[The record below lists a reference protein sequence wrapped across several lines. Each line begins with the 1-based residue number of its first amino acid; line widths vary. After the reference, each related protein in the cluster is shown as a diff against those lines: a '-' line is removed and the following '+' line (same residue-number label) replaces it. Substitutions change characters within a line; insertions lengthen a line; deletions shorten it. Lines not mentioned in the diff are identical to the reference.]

1 VRVLYFHQ
9 YYTSRAG
16 AGGTRSYEMARALL
30 EHGHEVTIVCGS
42 AERSDTGLTGEFV
55 HGRRQGVI
63 DGINIIEFALGYSNR
78 MSLVARA
85 KAFLAY
91 AVRSMRVALSYDYD
105 VLIATSTPLTVALP
119 GIAAKLLRRKPFV
132 FEIRDLWPEIP
143 KAMGVSNPLT
153 LLGMELVERLGYASA
168 TACIG
173 LSPGIVAGIRRK
185 AGPRQEIAL
194 VPNGCDTD
202 LFVPAVSKGMS
213 VAGADPNKFTAVF
226 CGAHG
231 VANGLDAA
239 IEAASILKRRSV
251 DDIQLVFIG
260 DGNQKARLKT
270 RAQSEGLQNVVFVD
284 SISKNTLAEQLP
296 RAHVGLMLLRNVP
309 AFYYGTSPNKFFDY
323 LSAGLPVLTNYPG
336 WVADLVTQH
345 QCGAAVAPDDPSA
358 FAEALISLRDTPLLS
373 KMGQNA
379 RQLAQSQ
386 FERQALAD
394 QWTLVLESAA
404 KPPSGGTE
412 LRRGR
417 NVGDQP

>member
-1 VRVLYFHQ
+1 
-9 YYTSRAG
+9 
-16 AGGTRSYEMARALL
+16 MARALL

-42 AERSDTGLTGEFV
+42 AERSETGLANEFV
-55 HGRRQGVI
+55 SGRREGVI
-63 DGINIIEFALGYSNR
+63 DGINIIEFALGYSNHL
-78 MSLVARA
+78 SLAARA

-91 AVRSMRVALSYDYD
+91 ALRSMGVALSYEYD

-132 FEIRDLWPEIP
+132 FEIRDLWPELP
-143 KAMGVSNPLT
+143 RAMGMSNPVT
-153 LLGMELVERLGYASA
+153 LLGMEFAERLGYASA

-185 AGPRQEIAL
+185 AGARKAIAL

-202 LFVPAVSKGMS
+202 LFMPAASKGMS
-213 VAGADPNKFTAVF
+213 VAGVDPSKFTAVF

-239 IEAASILKRRSV
+239 LEAASMLKRQSV

-260 DGNQKARLKT
+260 DGNQKARLRM

-284 SISKNTLAEQLP
+284 SISKNTLSEQLP

-336 WVADLVTQH
+336 WVADLVTRH
-345 QCGAAVAPDDPSA
+345 ECGAAVPPDDPGA
-358 FAEALISLRDTPLLS
+358 FAQALISLRDTPLLS
-373 KMGQNA
+373 RMGQNA
-379 RQLAQSQ
+379 RRLALSQ

-394 QWTLVLESAA
+394 QWIAVLESAA
-404 KPPSGGTE
+404 KRPVE
-412 LRRGR
+412 AW
-417 NVGDQP
+417 N